1 MITARQLMSR
11 ISTIDRIVADIPM
24 RDGWYL
30 LSIFAK
36 SPNFS
41 IVDKMRRFE
50 LASIWSEVSF
60 PTLVSLENMSVIIC
74 DILGNLFRVKFL
86 AICKKKGRIL
96 TLDLRFCL
104 CTSSLSGNKHL
115 LFLKKRHV
123 LFASAF
129 VATFSSIFCHFGS
142 MRSISS
148 KLLTK
153 LSITFLCATE
163 EQVIWAAKK
172 HKRKM
177 QYLIL
182 INDLSVFPNARNEN
196 LTTIFTKDIFF

>member
-1 MITARQLMSR
+1 MSKT
-11 ISTIDRIVADIPM
+11 STRDRIVADIPM

-30 LSIFAK
+30 FSMFAK

-41 IVDKMRRFE
+41 IVDKIRRFE

-60 PTLVSLENMSVIIC
+60 PTLVSLENMSVMIC

-86 AICKKKGRIL
+86 AICRKKGRIL
-96 TLDLRFCL
+96 KLDLRFCL
-104 CTSSLSGNKHL
+104 CTSPLSGNKHL
-115 LFLKKRHV
+115 LFLKNRHV

-129 VATFSSIFCHFGS
+129 VATFSRSFCHWGS
-142 MRSISS
+142 IKSISS